1 MLLLLLLLRI
11 LETETVPITKQS
23 GAQYLYNY
31 GYLLSNNS
39 SKGNKCVITYNA
51 L

>member
-1 MLLLLLLLRI
+1 MLLLLILRI
-11 LETETVPITKQS
+11 LIIDAVPITKQS
-23 GAQYLYNY
+23 GGQYLYNY

-39 SKGNKCVITYNA
+39 SEGKKCVITYNA